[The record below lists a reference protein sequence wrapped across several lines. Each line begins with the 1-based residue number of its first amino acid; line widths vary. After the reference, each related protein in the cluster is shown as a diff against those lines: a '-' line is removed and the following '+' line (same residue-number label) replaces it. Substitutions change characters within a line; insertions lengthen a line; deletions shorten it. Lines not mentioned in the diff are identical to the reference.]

1 MEESILSSSCE
12 IWTVDYRLKN
22 MPLSTEMDVWR
33 RATMISKILEVRNEV
48 IRDKMGVTQ
57 TMLGPMKKGML
68 KWWEYITHGR

>member
-1 MEESILSSSCE
+1 
-12 IWTVDYRLKN
+12 VDYRLKN

-68 KWWEYITHGR
+68 KW